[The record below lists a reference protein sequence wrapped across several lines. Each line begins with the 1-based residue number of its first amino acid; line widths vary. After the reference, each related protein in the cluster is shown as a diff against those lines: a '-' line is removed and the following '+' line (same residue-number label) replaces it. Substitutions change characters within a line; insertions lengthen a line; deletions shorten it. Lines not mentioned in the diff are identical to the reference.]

1 MMSYLY
7 LALSI
12 ALELVG
18 TSLLKA
24 SEGFSKLFPTIGV
37 IIAFISCFFFLSL
50 SLKTIPLN
58 TAYAIWS
65 GIGIVATVIISVSI
79 WKEKINMASIAGITL
94 ILVGVVIL
102 NLFGPGHNESSSDD
116 KTSGSSVVIED
127 GMNK

>member
-1 MMSYLY
+1 MSYLY

-12 ALELVG
+12 SLELIG

-37 IIAFISCFFFLSL
+37 IVAFISCFFFLSL

-79 WKEKINMASIAGITL
+79 WKEKINMASIVGITL
-94 ILVGVVIL
+94 ILAGVVIL
-102 NLFGPGHNESSSDD
+102 NLFGPGHNESSSD
-116 KTSGSSVVIED
+116 KERSESSVAID
-127 GMNK
+127 DSMHK